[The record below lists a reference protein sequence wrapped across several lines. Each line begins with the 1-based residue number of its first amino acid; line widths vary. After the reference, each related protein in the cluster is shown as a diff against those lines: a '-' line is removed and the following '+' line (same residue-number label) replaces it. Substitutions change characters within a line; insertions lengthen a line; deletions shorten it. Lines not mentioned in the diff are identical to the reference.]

1 MLRVPD
7 EGEEVSMKS
16 LERIIRWL
24 EDRQAAYEF
33 TDRGLKA
40 KVLLKEN
47 ERLVRV
53 TRGPKGN
60 LIGRVKGDSRV
71 VVFPEV
77 FTEELEEGRV
87 LACRIVERD
96 RYFIAIPLSIQ
107 SRPEDGV
114 SIFWIERP

>member
-1 MLRVPD
+1 MR
-7 EGEEVSMKS
+7 S
-16 LERIIRWL
+16 LEKIIRWL
-24 EDRQAAYEF
+24 ENRQAAYEF
-33 TDRGLKA
+33 TDKGLKA
-40 KVLLKEN
+40 KVLLGEN
-47 ERLVRV
+47 EWLVRV

-60 LIGRVKGDSRV
+60 LIGRVGGDSRV

-87 LACRIVERD
+87 LACRLIEKD

-107 SRPEDGV
+107 NRPEDGI

>member
-7 EGEEVSMKS
+7 KGKEVNMRS
-16 LERIIRWL
+16 LEKIVRWL

-33 TDRGLKA
+33 TDKGLKA
-40 KVLLKEN
+40 KVLLKDN
-47 ERLVRV
+47 ERLVRI

-87 LACRIVERD
+87 LACKLIEKD
-96 RYFIAIPLSIQ
+96 RYFIAIPLTIQ
-107 SRPEDGV
+107 SRPEDGI

>member
-7 EGEEVSMKS
+7 EGKEVNMRS

-24 EDRQAAYEF
+24 EDRQASYEF

-40 KVLLKEN
+40 KVLLKES

-87 LACRIVERD
+87 LACRIVEKD